1 MMTGCSVSGVEG
13 SSTPALERASFSVT
27 HTGRCPTGDGSADML
42 DGNTPGRSSHSR
54 FRPQPE
60 ETTRWH
66 SVQNRRAART
76 VAGRA
81 VDAQDCQSLLEMLG
95 LAAADGK
102 PQSPPLP

>member
-1 MMTGCSVSGVEG
+1 MIG
-13 SSTPALERASFSVT
+13 
-27 HTGRCPTGDGSADML
+27 H
-42 DGNTPGRSSHSR
+42 NPGPVQPSK
-54 FRPQPE
+54 FRPQPAD
-60 ETTRWH
+60 TTLWH

-102 PQSPPLP
+102 PQDPPTA